1 MAHFDALTGLA
12 NRNLF
17 KEQVEETLER
27 YRRYGGDFAVLLLD
41 LDKFK
46 GVNDTLGHQSGD
58 LLLKGVATGSRPL
71 SATSISPPALAA
83 TSSR

>member
-17 KEQVEETLER
+17 KERVEETLER
-27 YRRYGGDFAVLLLD
+27 YRRYGGGFAVLLLD

-46 GVNDTLGHQSGD
+46 GV
-58 LLLKGVATGSRPL
+58 
-71 SATSISPPALAA
+71 
-83 TSSR
+83 